1 MDKKVALVTGSS
13 QGLGKVIAKRLAGEG
28 CFVVVNCHSNVER
41 AQAVVDEIKAAG
53 GDGAA
58 YVCDISNPDAIVK
71 MFAELNELYGGVDV
85 LVNNARVDP
94 MSRRPD
100 ESEAEWWDKNIAV
113 KLRAPYLC
121 GLEFFKYAEPKGWGR
136 IINVSSARA
145 HYPAE
150 PSMVAY
156 TVGNLGLH
164 ALTRSF
170 ALRGAPHGIT
180 ANTLAPGMIGTE
192 NLYKRISPERYELEM
207 SMIPLRRAGTCDEVA
222 DGVIFALR
230 NGYVTGET
238 ININGGMTYAP

>member
-13 QGLGKVIAKRLAGEG
+13 QGLGKVIAKRLAAEG

-94 MSRRPD
+94 MSRRP
-100 ESEAEWWDKNIAV
+100 EETEAEWWDKNIAV

-121 GLEFFKYAEPKGWGR
+121 GLEFFNMPNRK
-136 IINVSSARA
+136 
-145 HYPAE
+145 
-150 PSMVAY
+150 
-156 TVGNLGLH
+156 
-164 ALTRSF
+164 
-170 ALRGAPHGIT
+170 
-180 ANTLAPGMIGTE
+180 
-192 NLYKRISPERYELEM
+192 
-207 SMIPLRRAGTCDEVA
+207 AGE
-222 DGVIFALR
+222 
-230 NGYVTGET
+230 E
-238 ININGGMTYAP
+238 